1 MLICSDLYTRSE
13 DLSEYFVRSRKERDR
28 AVIVQYVDVTLF
40 EEGENRGVVKLGREN
55 LGRPPIVKEL

>member
-1 MLICSDLYTRSE
+1 MLISSDLYTRSE
-13 DLSEYFVRSRKERDR
+13 NLRENFVRGRKKRDR
-28 AVIVQYVDVTLF
+28 AVIVQLVDVTLF